1 MKGSSGSLD
10 TLLWV
15 YRYHSSTEVALQP
28 PLLCS
33 LELALAAAHEYL
45 EIGLEKLRPPEPG
58 DQDKE
63 ERELPEGEGAKLE
76 SHSFPPSPELS
87 LGLVL
92 REAMGSAVSFG
103 TTLLQVREVGRKRK
117 GCLVNETDLGDVE
130 IYCVPCPYSQISA
143 LWLQLETRRFCGC
156 RDPAHNPSSGN
167 PGRALSRVAEAA
179 GRGMREVG
187 AAAKASAQ
195 LLLRG
200 ARFCFPVGLGFTE
213 IHTAPKTTV

>member
-76 SHSFPPSPELS
+76 SHSSPPPAELS

-103 TTLLQVREVGRKRK
+103 TTLLQ
-117 GCLVNETDLGDVE
+117 
-130 IYCVPCPYSQISA
+130 ISA

-156 RDPAHNPSSGN
+156 RDRAHNPSSGN

-187 AAAKASAQ
+187 AAVKASAQ

-213 IHTAPKTTV
+213 IHTAPKKTI